1 MTEDLVMRRGD
12 LMPDLVIDLED
23 RGVVLPLSSA
33 VSVSVI
39 ASRNGVMTFKRT
51 ATIDEDEAVRMQWL
65 VGDTATP
72 GTYVIEVEA
81 MWPGAKPQTIRTDNK
96 VRVLPDLG

>member
-23 RGVVLPLSSA
+23 RGVVLPLSAA

-39 ASRNGVMTFKRT
+39 GSRDGVMAFKRA
-51 ATIDEDEAVRMQWL
+51 ATIDADEAVRMAWL